1 MKKFSRF
8 VLGMSLAASCA
19 CVTAAQQIPKVLQIQ
34 REFLKPGKA
43 GAAHEKAESAF
54 VEAMRRAKWPT
65 NYIGMTS
72 MSGKSRALFFTSYE
86 SFEAMEKDISA
97 VGKNASLSAALEHAN
112 LVDGELQQEGDQGL
126 FYLHEEMSLRPR
138 ADLSAM
144 RYMEI
149 TSYHVKPGKGKEWI
163 EAVKMVKDAYEK
175 GVPESHWGMFE
186 QMYGGDGEA
195 YLVLISHKTL
205 AEIDKGFAMGKQFQE
220 AMGEEGMKKLQEL
233 VSGCVVSSQHQLFA
247 FNAQMS
253 YVNEEWIK
261 ADPGFWKPKAASAG
275 AAKVGAEEKK
285 AKQ

>member
-1 MKKFSRF
+1 MEKMKKFSRF
-8 VLGMSLAASCA
+8 AFALLLAVSFAW
-19 CVTAAQQIPKVLQIQ
+19 VTEAQQIPKVLQIQ

-43 GAAHEKAESAF
+43 GAAHEKTESAF
-54 VEAMRRAKWPT
+54 VEALRRAKWPT

-97 VGKNASLSAALEHAN
+97 AEKNTSLMAAIEHAN

-149 TSYHVKPGKGKEWI
+149 TSYHVKPGKGKEWA

-186 QMYGGDGEA
+186 EMYGGDGGT

-205 AEIDKGFAMGKQFQE
+205 AEIDKGFAMSKQFRE
-220 AMGEEGMKKLQEL
+220 ARE
-233 VSGCVVSSQHQLFA
+233 
-247 FNAQMS
+247 
-253 YVNEEWIK
+253 
-261 ADPGFWKPKAASAG
+261 
-275 AAKVGAEEKK
+275 
-285 AKQ
+285 